1 MEAAPIVLRFA
12 LVNGVAVAMVVAAL
26 KPSLREFLSKSG
38 GSVGGGRE
46 TLPFDDCDCDANE
59 GNNFSTKG
67 KLIQLK
73 MKSRAED
80 CPRCKKN
87 DSMVPLKVNIN

>member
-1 MEAAPIVLRFA
+1 M
-12 LVNGVAVAMVVAAL
+12 
-26 KPSLREFLSKSG
+26 G
-38 GSVGGGRE
+38 GAGCGRE
-46 TLPFDDCDCDANE
+46 TLPFDDCGCDAIE
-59 GNNFSTKG
+59 GNNFSAKG

>member
-1 MEAAPIVLRFA
+1 MKHFLLMIAD
-12 LVNGVAVAMVVAAL
+12 AM
-26 KPSLREFLSKSG
+26 PLREIT
-38 GSVGGGRE
+38 SV
-46 TLPFDDCDCDANE
+46 P
-59 GNNFSTKG
+59 KG

-73 MKSRAED
+73 MKSCAED